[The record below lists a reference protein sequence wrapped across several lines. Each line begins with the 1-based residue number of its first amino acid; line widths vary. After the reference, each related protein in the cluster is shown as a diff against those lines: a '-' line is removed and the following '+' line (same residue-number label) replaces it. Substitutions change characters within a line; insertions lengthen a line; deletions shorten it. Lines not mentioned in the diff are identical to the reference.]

1 MLNLITGMIVDVFF
15 SRDIAKAGNKL
26 ANDPEYI
33 KALKKLEDTEKK
45 LVKLQS
51 EYQEAANKE
60 LDYYF
65 ITFGIDLYSL
75 DEEDQFLEME
85 LIKRRSGKYK
95 NLMPLS
101 IQQQVLNRQT
111 LQKQEEVS
119 VKLEEEKK
127 IAIIKA
133 QLKLEQKRKT
143 NFILI
148 GIIIIIFGSYLYFK
162 NYPIIGGIIIGSGI
176 GLIWGIYKS
185 VKKNLKSK

>member
-1 MLNLITGMIVDVFF
+1 
-15 SRDIAKAGNKL
+15 
-26 ANDPEYI
+26 
-33 KALKKLEDTEKK
+33 
-45 LVKLQS
+45 
-51 EYQEAANKE
+51 
-60 LDYYF
+60 
-65 ITFGIDLYSL
+65 
-75 DEEDQFLEME
+75 
-85 LIKRRSGKYK
+85 
-95 NLMPLS
+95 MPLS